1 MRFTAGLQTNVSY
14 LQALESFANISY
26 TYLKKGASIMAD
38 KRKISRR
45 DFTYYMQVKDA
56 VTKEI
61 IGYLSDIS
69 AKGFKLDSQKEIPPG
84 KDFRLLIDLTPEI
97 ANQNSMV
104 FIARSKWCRRD
115 HVDPFTFNVGFEITN
130 MAPSDMQI
138 FQRMF
143 DKYGSQNTMKSKG
156 SDDYLWK

>member
-1 MRFTAGLQTNVSY
+1 
-14 LQALESFANISY
+14 
-26 TYLKKGASIMAD
+26 MAD
-38 KRKISRR
+38 KRRINRR

-56 VTKEI
+56 VSKQI
-61 IGYLSDIS
+61 VGYLADIS
-69 AKGFKLDSQKEIPPG
+69 TGGFKLDTQMEIPPG
-84 KDFRLLIDLTPEI
+84 KDFRLLIDLTPDI
-97 ANQNSMV
+97 ANQNSMI

-130 MAPSDMQI
+130 MSPGDMLI

-143 DKYGSQNTMKSKG
+143 DKYGSQKAVKGKS